1 MRLIRK
7 KKGVGEH
14 MKKIAIL
21 SLHLG
26 YGGIEKSIA
35 ALANILCEKYQVEII
50 CIYKLYDEPA
60 FEIDPR
66 VKITYLIESNL
77 PVRVASYKVLL
88 FDGHFIKLLKK
99 LHQDYFK
106 KLKFLSFFKDG
117 LNGIFIYKKRH
128 KVMKQAIKNSDART
142 IISTRTFLNEWLSL
156 YGDSNVIKI
165 GWEHNH
171 HHNNEK
177 YAIDVVRSSKNLDYF
192 VLVSKDLTKY
202 YKKRLKKYKCQC
214 VYIPNMLDNI
224 PKRLSPLKEER
235 LISVGRLSRE
245 KGYIDLLKMMKK
257 LVRKHPTWH
266 LDIIGDG
273 PEKDYLTDYIA
284 ENNLQKNVTLH
295 GFRSKDYIDKMLHK
309 SSLFIMTSHTE
320 SFGIVLL
327 EAMSHGVP
335 CLAFQS
341 AEGAREIISSGKNG
355 YIIKNR
361 NKDAMIKK
369 IEDLM
374 KKEEIRKKMGKEAR
388 KTIKQYTKEQIQEEW
403 YNLLEKKV
411 KR

>member
-1 MRLIRK
+1 
-7 KKGVGEH
+7 
-14 MKKIAIL
+14 
-21 SLHLG
+21 
-26 YGGIEKSIA
+26 
-35 ALANILCEKYQVEII
+35 
-50 CIYKLYDEPA
+50 
-60 FEIDPR
+60 
-66 VKITYLIESNL
+66 
-77 PVRVASYKVLL
+77 
-88 FDGHFIKLLKK
+88 
-99 LHQDYFK
+99 
-106 KLKFLSFFKDG
+106 
-117 LNGIFIYKKRH
+117 
-128 KVMKQAIKNSDART
+128 
-142 IISTRTFLNEWLSL
+142 
-156 YGDSNVIKI
+156 
-165 GWEHNH
+165 
-171 HHNNEK
+171 
-177 YAIDVVRSSKNLDYF
+177 
-192 VLVSKDLTKY
+192 
-202 YKKRLKKYKCQC
+202 
-214 VYIPNMLDNI
+214 
-224 PKRLSPLKEER
+224 
-235 LISVGRLSRE
+235 
-245 KGYIDLLKMMKK
+245 MMKK

-327 EAMSHGVP
+327 EAMSHGIP